1 MKFQSNPIQ
10 PKGDDM
16 TVKVTKIKI
25 DMNQAEECI
34 GSMLPCDNVIVNLS
48 CEKYMDE
55 GTIQHLKYE
64 GPLKEVLLEIAN
76 NHSYGMDEE
85 EVDECSCVDIIT
97 SIEDTNGDG
106 CDYIVGMEVINHS
119 SGEVVR
125 VI

>member
-1 MKFQSNPIQ
+1 
-10 PKGDDM
+10 M
-16 TVKVTKIKI
+16 TVKVTSINV
-25 DMNQAEECI
+25 DMDQSLKCI
-34 GSMLPCDNVIVNLS
+34 GAMLPCDNVIVNLS

-55 GTIQHLKYE
+55 GTIQHLNYE

-85 EVDECSCVDIIT
+85 EINDCSCVDIIT